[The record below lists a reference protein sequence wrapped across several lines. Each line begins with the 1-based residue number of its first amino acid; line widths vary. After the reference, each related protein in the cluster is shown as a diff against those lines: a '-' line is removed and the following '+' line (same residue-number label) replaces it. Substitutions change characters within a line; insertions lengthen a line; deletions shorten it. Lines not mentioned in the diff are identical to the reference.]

1 MRIVGGTYGG
11 RRIAVSKGFDSRP
24 TTDFAKEALFNI
36 LDNHFNMEDLRV
48 LDLFSGT
55 GSISF
60 EFASRGC
67 TEIDLVDI
75 NSRSVQFIAKVAAEL
90 GMKGIHPVRMD
101 VFPFINIC
109 RKQYHV
115 IFADPPY
122 ELKSIQDIPGIV
134 FSHQLLEPGGWFIL
148 EHGKSNS
155 FKNDPHFFQE
165 RNYGSVHFS
174 FFKLN
179 M

>member
-11 RRIAVSKGFDSRP
+11 RIIAVSKGFDSRP

-36 LDNHFNMEDLRV
+36 LENHFNIEDMRV

-55 GSISF
+55 GSISY

-67 TEIDLVDI
+67 SEIDLVDM
-75 NSRSVQFIAKVAAEL
+75 NSRSIQFIAKVASDM
-90 GMKGIHPVRMD
+90 GMKGIHTVRMD
-101 VFPFINIC
+101 VFRFISIC
-109 RKQYHV
+109 KKQYHV

-122 ELKSIQDIPGIV
+122 DLKNIQDIPAMI
-134 FSHQLLEPGGWFIL
+134 FSYPILEPGGWFIL
-148 EHGKSNS
+148 EHGKSNN
-155 FKNDPHFFQE
+155 FKSDPHFFQE

-174 FFKLN
+174 FFRKL
-179 M
+179 